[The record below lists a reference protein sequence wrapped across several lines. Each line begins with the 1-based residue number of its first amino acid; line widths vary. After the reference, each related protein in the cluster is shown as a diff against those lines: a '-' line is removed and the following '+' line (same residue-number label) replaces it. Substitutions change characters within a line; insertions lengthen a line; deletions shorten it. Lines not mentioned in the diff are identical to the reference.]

1 MCFWMDRKNKKQ
13 QKLKDWLTLFSYL
26 RNFQVSLVDDGNFS
40 WSFQRKRSL
49 FFLKLSATED
59 SIENVSR
66 NKLRCAN
73 CLAGR
78 FTILEGALSA
88 RLLFSLVMAPIN
100 GATHPPLFLFLSS
113 LSLRSSAGRIF
124 FCIFSH
130 SFFLAHSQG
139 KKSFSVFSFSPLF
152 SRENLFLYFL
162 SLFFP
167 CSLARE
173 KNLFLHS
180 LSLRSLAERI
190 FFCKFSHSFFWLDSK
205 ENLFLFSLSLRSL
218 AERIL
223 FCIFSHSFFLANSQG
238 KIFFGSL
245 CLSVYSQEISFSALF
260 SHSFSWSL

>member
-1 MCFWMDRKNKKQ
+1 M
-13 QKLKDWLTLFSYL
+13 T
-26 RNFQVSLVDDGNFS
+26 LVDDGNFS
-40 WSFQRKRSL
+40 WSFQKKRSL

-73 CLAGR
+73 FLAGR

-100 GATHPPLFLFLSS
+100 GATHPPLFLSLSS

-162 SLFFP
+162 SLSF
-167 CSLARE
+167 SLLSQGKKSFSILSFSPLFSRE
-173 KNLFLHS
+173 NLFLHF
-180 LSLRSLAERI
+180 LSLFFTCALARERI
-190 FFCKFSHSFFWLDSK
+190 FFCT
-205 ENLFLFSLSLRSL
+205 
-218 AERIL
+218 
-223 FCIFSHSFFLANSQG
+223 FFL
-238 KIFFGSL
+238 
-245 CLSVYSQEISFSALF
+245 SAP
-260 SHSFSWSL
+260 